1 MTSRGS
7 WSGLGGPLQVSPK
20 PRRTKGMGLASA
32 AECLSELGHPTRLGI
47 YRLLL
52 KVGEQG
58 LSVGEIQTRLVL
70 PASASTLSYHIA
82 HMVRA
87 NLIRQEREG
96 RTLRCQVCR
105 ETMAALIAFMNREC
119 CAGLSGDSPPRGR
132 RKKMATP
139 LDDARRPVAVRAL

>member
-1 MTSRGS
+1 MTSRES
-7 WSGLGGPLQVSPK
+7 WSGLGGPLQVSPRA
-20 PRRTKGMGLASA
+20 RRTKGMGLATA
-32 AECLSELGHPTRLGI
+32 AWCLSELGHPTRLGI

-58 LSVGEIQTRLVL
+58 LSIGEIRTRLVL

-96 RTLRCQVCR
+96 RTLRCRVRR
-105 ETMAALIAFMNREC
+105 ETMAALITFMNREC
-119 CAGLSGDSPPRGR
+119 CAGFPGASSPARAPKENGAPSWMRPGGR
-132 RKKMATP
+132 
-139 LDDARRPVAVRAL
+139 